1 MSDELQ
7 KMIDSVHDGITT
19 FDFEGKETPCIV
31 IEEKKYGLIRA
42 KIEGQPF
49 SVNTDLNI
57 LQDGLGNVFVE
68 IILTF
73 SVGNVSEKFLI
84 NAKTDL
90 EFFEVLA
97 NTSMLVLNSP
107 ESPYGQ
113 DNVIAIQLPRPEKAH
128 DALEIIKTGL
138 MPKNDLDGAVT
149 GI

>member
-1 MSDELQ
+1 M
-7 KMIDSVHDGITT
+7 
-19 FDFEGKETPCIV
+19 
-31 IEEKKYGLIRA
+31 IEEKYGLIRA

-73 SVGNVSEKFLI
+73 SIGNISEKFLV

-90 EFFEVLA
+90 KFFEVLA

-107 ESPYGQ
+107 ESRYGQ

-138 MPKNDLDGAVT
+138 ISKNQ
-149 GI
+149 

>member
-7 KMIDSVHDGITT
+7 KMLASVHDGITT
-19 FDFEGKETPCIV
+19 FDFEGKITPCII
-31 IEEKKYGLIRA
+31 IEEEKYGLIRA

-84 NAKTDL
+84 NAKTNL
-90 EFFEVLA
+90 KFFEVLA

-107 ESPYGQ
+107 ESRYGQ

-138 MPKNDLDGAVT
+138 ISKNQ
-149 GI
+149 

>member
-7 KMIDSVHDGITT
+7 QMLDDVHDGITT
-19 FDFEGKETPCIV
+19 FDFEGKETPCII
-31 IEEKKYGLIRA
+31 IEDKKYGLIRA

-57 LQDGLGNVFVE
+57 LQDGLGHVFVE

-73 SVGNVSEKFLI
+73 SIGNISEKFLI

-90 EFFEVLA
+90 HFFEVLA
-97 NTSMLVLNSP
+97 TTSMLVVNSP
-107 ESPYGQ
+107 ESTYGK

-128 DALEIIKTGL
+128 DALEIIKNGL
-138 MPKNDLDGAVT
+138 MSKNQ
-149 GI
+149 

>member
-1 MSDELQ
+1 MMMSDELQ
-7 KMIDSVHDGITT
+7 RMLDNVHDGITT
-19 FDFEGKETPCIV
+19 FDFEGKETPCII
-31 IEEKKYGLIRA
+31 IEEEKYGLIRS

-68 IILTF
+68 MVLTF
-73 SVGNVSEKFLI
+73 SIGNISEKFLV

-90 EFFEVLA
+90 KFFEVLA

-107 ESPYGQ
+107 ESRYGQ

-138 MPKNDLDGAVT
+138 MPKNQ
-149 GI
+149 

>member
-7 KMIDSVHDGITT
+7 QMLDSVHDGITT
-19 FDFEGKETPCIV
+19 FDFEGKETSCIL
-31 IEEKKYGLIRA
+31 IEEEKYGLIRA

-73 SVGNVSEKFLI
+73 SIGNISEKFLV

-90 EFFEVLA
+90 KFFEVLA
-97 NTSMLVLNSP
+97 IWWPHQVHFGVVAGLSSSAGNYASP
-107 ESPYGQ
+107 GYECRHS
-113 DNVIAIQLPRPEKAH
+113 L
-128 DALEIIKTGL
+128 
-138 MPKNDLDGAVT
+138 
-149 GI
+149 